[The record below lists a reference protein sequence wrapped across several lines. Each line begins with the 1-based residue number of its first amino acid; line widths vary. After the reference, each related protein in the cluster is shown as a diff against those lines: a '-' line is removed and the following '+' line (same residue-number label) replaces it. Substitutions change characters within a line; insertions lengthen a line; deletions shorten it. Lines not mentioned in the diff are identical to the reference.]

1 MFEAVMSQEN
11 KTKMQMSS
19 LNYSHEI
26 DSNYE
31 IMLEELCFRAK
42 LSEKSLPSIA
52 FHALINAHNAI
63 CVEISRDASIIA
75 CGFEDGSIMLFI
87 QNPDFQ
93 HNLENEYDK
102 TGNKIKKGEDLAK
115 CKDKKRRKDIF
126 TSNESD
132 TIDYITHVSST
143 LIGHSGPVFSISIN
157 PNNQFMLSVSYDKT
171 SIPLR
176 S

>member
-1 MFEAVMSQEN
+1 MSQEN

-42 LSEKSLPSIA
+42 LSEKCLPSIA
-52 FHALINAHNAI
+52 FHALINAQSAI
-63 CVEISRDASIIA
+63 CIEISRDASIIA

-93 HNLENEYDK
+93 HNLESEYDK
-102 TGNKIKKGEDLAK
+102 AGNKIKRGDDPSKSKE
-115 CKDKKRRKDIF
+115 KKRRKDIF
-126 TSNESD
+126 TNESD
-132 TIDYITHVSST
+132 TVDYITHISNT

-157 PNNQFMLSVSYDKT
+157 PNNQFMLSASYDKT
-171 SIPLR
+171 SIVLR